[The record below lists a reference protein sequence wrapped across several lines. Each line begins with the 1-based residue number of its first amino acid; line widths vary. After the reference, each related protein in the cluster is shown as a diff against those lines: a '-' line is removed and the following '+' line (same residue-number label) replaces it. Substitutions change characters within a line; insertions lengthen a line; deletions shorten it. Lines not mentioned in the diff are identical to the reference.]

1 MRALIAFLGLSV
13 LASCGAGNSP
23 DTFLCVNGPDL
34 AVRNSGDEVVIQF
47 ANGRTETLRNTPELP
62 NLYTA
67 PGISWQLTGFRAAR
81 LNDGQSSIGC
91 DQVG

>member
-1 MRALIAFLGLSV
+1 MALLGLGV
-13 LASCGAGNSP
+13 LAGCGAGTST

-34 AVRNSGDEVVIQF
+34 AVQNTGDQVVIQF
-47 ANGRTETLRNTPELP
+47 PNGRVETLRNSTEFP

-67 PGISWQLTGFRAAR
+67 PGISWNLTGFREAR
-81 LNDGQSSIGC
+81 LNDGQTSLGC